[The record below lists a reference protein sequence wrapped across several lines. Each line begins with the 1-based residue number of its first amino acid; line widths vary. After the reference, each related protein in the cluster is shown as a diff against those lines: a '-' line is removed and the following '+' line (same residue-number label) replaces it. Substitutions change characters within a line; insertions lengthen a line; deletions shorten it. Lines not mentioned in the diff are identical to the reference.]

1 LLHRISKNISKNKDH
16 RKGPYIGEFKERIS
30 TKKVFTERIGL
41 KTVDA
46 SMYAL
51 QIEKAPP
58 KKPKDIPISKSIESL

>member
-1 LLHRISKNISKNKDH
+1 M
-16 RKGPYIGEFKERIS
+16 GEFKERIS

-58 KKPKDIPISKSIESL
+58 KNLRTYP